1 MEIITFLSGVG
12 SVIAVAIVV
21 SMFRMNTRIT
31 NNEETLNDCKKQFD
45 NVYNLFQETQ
55 RDYQEQM
62 NELHRQHQEQVNEL
76 HRQLDSRFDKFENKL
91 NNKK

>member
-45 NVYNLFQETQ
+45 DVYDLFQETQ

-62 NELHRQHQEQVNEL
+62 NEL

>member
-21 SMFRMNTRIT
+21 SMFRMNTQIT

-45 NVYNLFQETQ
+45 DVYDLFQETQ

-62 NELHRQHQEQVNEL
+62 NELQ
-76 HRQLDSRFDKFENKL
+76 RQLDSRFDKFENKL

>member
-12 SVIAVAIVV
+12 SVIAAAIVV

-45 NVYNLFQETQ
+45 DVYDLFQETQ

-62 NELHRQHQEQVNEL
+62 NEL

>member
-45 NVYNLFQETQ
+45 DVYDLFQATQ

-62 NELHRQHQEQVNEL
+62 NEL

>member
-31 NNEETLNDCKKQFD
+31 NNEETWNDCKKSIGG
-45 NVYNLFQETQ
+45 VYDLFQETQ
-55 RDYQEQM
+55 RDYQEQI
-62 NELHRQHQEQVNEL
+62 NEL

>member
-45 NVYNLFQETQ
+45 DVYDLFQETQ
-55 RDYQEQM
+55 RDY
-62 NELHRQHQEQVNEL
+62 QEQVNEL

>member
-1 MEIITFLSGVG
+1 MEIITFLSG
-12 SVIAVAIVV
+12 AVAIVV

-45 NVYNLFQETQ
+45 DVYDLFQATQ

-62 NELHRQHQEQVNEL
+62 NEL

>member
-31 NNEETLNDCKKQFD
+31 NNEETLNDCKKSIGG
-45 NVYNLFQETQ
+45 VYDLFQETQ

-62 NELHRQHQEQVNEL
+62 NEL

>member
-45 NVYNLFQETQ
+45 DVYDLFQETQ

-62 NELHRQHQEQVNEL
+62 NELQ
-76 HRQLDSRFDKFENKL
+76 RQLDSRFDKFENKL

>member
-31 NNEETLNDCKKQFD
+31 NNEETLNDCKKQFGD
-45 NVYNLFQETQ
+45 VYDLFQETQ
-55 RDYQEQM
+55 RDY
-62 NELHRQHQEQVNEL
+62 QEQVNEL

-91 NNKK
+91 NNKY

>member
-31 NNEETLNDCKKQFD
+31 NNEETLNDCKKQFGD
-45 NVYNLFQETQ
+45 VYDLFQETQ
-55 RDYQEQM
+55 RDY
-62 NELHRQHQEQVNEL
+62 QEQVNEL

>member
-45 NVYNLFQETQ
+45 DVYDLFQATQ

-62 NELHRQHQEQVNEL
+62 NELQ
-76 HRQLDSRFDKFENKL
+76 RQLDSRFDKFENKL

>member
-1 MEIITFLSGVG
+1 MEIIAFLSGVG

-31 NNEETLNDCKKQFD
+31 NNEETLNDCKKQFGD
-45 NVYNLFQETQ
+45 VYDLFQETQ
-55 RDYQEQM
+55 RDY
-62 NELHRQHQEQVNEL
+62 QEQVNEL